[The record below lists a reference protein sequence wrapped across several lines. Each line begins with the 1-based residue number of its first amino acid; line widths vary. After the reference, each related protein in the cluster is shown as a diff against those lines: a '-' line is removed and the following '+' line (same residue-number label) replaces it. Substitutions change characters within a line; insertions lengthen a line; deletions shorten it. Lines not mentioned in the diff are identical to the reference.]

1 MYSFASMV
9 FVLLLL
15 LLSLLFYL
23 LISVCLS
30 PDHHKDLWPANLKVD
45 KTIELVGSCSTLVAE
60 KLLPLGVLDS
70 QMTSLLLGTI
80 LLDTINLDPRAGRT
94 TDKDKEIVKRLQ
106 EMYPM
111 APDEL
116 YRALSIG

>member
-1 MYSFASMV
+1 MIFI
-9 FVLLLL
+9 
-15 LLSLLFYL
+15 
-23 LISVCLS
+23 ISAYLS

-94 TDKDKEIVKRLQ
+94 TDKDKAIVKRLQ

-116 YRALSIG
+116 YRALSEG